1 MRAGDLV
8 KLKSSIRRSNHH
20 KDILGLVIEYLEPE
34 GYLHASA
41 RVQWPMGEEIEWP
54 HTLEVVNEAR

>member
-8 KLKSSIRRSNHH
+8 KLKASIRRPHH
-20 KDILGLVIEYLEPE
+20 VDGTLGLVVEYFEPE

-41 RVQWPMGEEIEWP
+41 RIQWPMGEEIEFP
-54 HTLEVVNEAR
+54 HTLEVVNEAW

>member
-8 KLKSSIRRSNHH
+8 KLKASIRRPNHAG
-20 KDILGLVIEYLEPE
+20 DTLGLVVEYFESE
-34 GYLHASA
+34 GHLHASA
-41 RVQWPMGEEIEWP
+41 RVQWPMGEEIEFP